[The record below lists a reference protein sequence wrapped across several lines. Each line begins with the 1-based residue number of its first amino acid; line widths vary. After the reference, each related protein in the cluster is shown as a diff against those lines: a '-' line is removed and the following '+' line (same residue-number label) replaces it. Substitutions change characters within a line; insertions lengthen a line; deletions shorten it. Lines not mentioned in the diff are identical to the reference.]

1 LLDLGSKLE
10 LGLPLDG
17 NLSGGRREVNGR
29 EVLLLLMDV
38 FVHVVLI
45 LSVCVAEL
53 VSVLLFRSVRVLLHH
68 ALGRISSL
76 EDSGLKVSYL

>member
-1 LLDLGSKLE
+1 
-10 LGLPLDG
+10 
-17 NLSGGRREVNGR
+17 
-29 EVLLLLMDV
+29 MDV